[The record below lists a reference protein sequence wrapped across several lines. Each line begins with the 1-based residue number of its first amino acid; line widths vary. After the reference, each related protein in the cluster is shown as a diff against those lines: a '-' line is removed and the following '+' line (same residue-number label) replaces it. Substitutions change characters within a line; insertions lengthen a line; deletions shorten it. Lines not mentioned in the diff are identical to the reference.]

1 MQEEEIDLREY
12 INVLLKR
19 KGIIILIFLIAVI
32 TAVLVSY
39 FYLKPVYQAS
49 TILMISSKQ
58 KYQVEL
64 EPKIQTQFTPEV
76 SLATYESLIK
86 DREIE
91 EEVIKKLNLDQPP
104 YEFSPDSLQGMIS
117 IESLKNTNLIKMN
130 LQAGE
135 PKLAKDI
142 ANVWAAL
149 FVEKNKD
156 LNLQESKEAQGFIE
170 EQLKISNQNL
180 SKIEEETREFN
191 ETNKIDAMDKE
202 ITVKLDKIMAS
213 ESRLADVKISTESEK
228 AKIEEIRSQM
238 ISQEKLISSSNID
251 RLTEGMKFVEAKDF
265 IGGQLSLSEQNL
277 SKIEEEIRG
286 FNETN
291 KIDAMDKEITVKLDK
306 IMANESR
313 LADVKI
319 STESEKAKIEEIIS
333 QMISQG
339 KLISSSN
346 IDRLTEGMKFIE
358 AKDFIGGQLELAQQN
373 LQDKEEQMKIFN
385 QESKISL
392 LERGINEKVSK
403 IIENESRLTDL
414 KVSVEM
420 EKTKIEGIQ
429 QQMISQEKL
438 ISSSNIDRLTE
449 GMKFTEAKDFIGGQL
464 ELAQQNLQDKEEQI
478 KTFNQESKISLLE
491 KEITSKT
498 NQIVNFNNRF
508 ITLKMLIEQEKTK
521 IVTAKA
527 QLNEQEKTF
536 ILTKTIYDDASLSQ
550 LISEISEGEALLLK
564 NLKLKSEELNSL
576 YINLEGRIINSEIN
590 LETYQTEMAQ
600 VTESIDVLENELEK
614 AKNESA
620 IEKLKLANLERE
632 YKISENVYTML
643 ANKMKEIE
651 IATATPENQQKIARF
666 TNPEYLSLQKQLIG
680 ATITYQTLFAEREQ
694 LIENVKLLEEELE
707 KAKNESAI
715 EKLKLA
721 NLEREYKISENVY
734 TMLANKMKEIEI
746 ATATPENQQKIAQFT
761 NPEYLSLQKQLIG
774 STITQKTLQAEERQL
789 KENIDD
795 YWEKIGNLKQELAQE
810 ELTQSRLE
818 REKKVLESTYIMLA
832 NKMKE
837 IEIATATPE
846 NQQKIAQFTNPE
858 YLSLQKQ
865 LIESTIMQKTLKAEE
880 KQLRENV
887 NEAWKRVEV
896 LKQELAQEK
905 LTQSRLEREY
915 NTAKGVYDVLSQKNE
930 EVKIA
935 VATESGLVKIAS
947 LAYEPRG
954 PIKPNKKLNIL
965 IAGVLGLFVGIFAAF
980 FLEFWQKGKS

>member
-1 MQEEEIDLREY
+1 MPEIQEEEIDLREY

-32 TAVLVSY
+32 TAALVSY
-39 FYLKPVYQAS
+39 FYLKPVYEAS
-49 TILMISSKQ
+49 TILMISKP

-104 YEFSPDSLQGMIS
+104 NELTPGNLQGMIT

-170 EQLKISNQNL
+170 EQLKIS
-180 SKIEEETREFN
+180 S
-191 ETNKIDAMDKE
+191 
-202 ITVKLDKIMAS
+202 
-213 ESRLADVKISTESEK
+213 
-228 AKIEEIRSQM
+228 
-238 ISQEKLISSSNID
+238 
-251 RLTEGMKFVEAKDF
+251 
-265 IGGQLSLSEQNL
+265 QNL
-277 SKIEEEIRG
+277 SKIEEEIRE

-291 KIDAMDKEITVKLDK
+291 KINAMDKEITVKLDK

-313 LADVKI
+313 HADVKI
-319 STESEKAKIEEIIS
+319 DSEREKAKIEEIRS
-333 QMISQG
+333 QMISQE

-373 LQDKEEQMKIFN
+373 LQTKEE
-385 QESKISL
+385 
-392 LERGINEKVSK
+392 
-403 IIENESRLTDL
+403 
-414 KVSVEM
+414 
-420 EKTKIEGIQ
+420 
-429 QQMISQEKL
+429 
-438 ISSSNIDRLTE
+438 
-449 GMKFTEAKDFIGGQL
+449 
-464 ELAQQNLQDKEEQI
+464 EL

-498 NQIVNFNNRF
+498 NQIVNFNNRL
-508 ITLKMLIEQEKTK
+508 ISLKILIEQEKAK
-521 IVTAKA
+521 SGTAKA

-576 YINLEGRIINSEIN
+576 YINLKGRIINSEID

-600 VTESIDVLENELEK
+600 VTESINVLENELEK
-614 AKNESA
+614 TKNEYA

-632 YKISENVYTML
+632 YKISENVYIML
-643 ANKMKEIE
+643 ANKKKEID
-651 IATATPENQQKIARF
+651 IAT
-666 TNPEYLSLQKQLIG
+666 
-680 ATITYQTLFAEREQ
+680 
-694 LIENVKLLEEELE
+694 V
-707 KAKNESAI
+707 
-715 EKLKLA
+715 
-721 NLEREYKISENVY
+721 
-734 TMLANKMKEIEI
+734 
-746 ATATPENQQKIAQFT
+746 TPENQQKIAQFT
-761 NPEYLSLQKQLIG
+761 NPEYLSLQNQLIG
-774 STITQKTLQAEERQL
+774 ATITYQTLFAEREQL
-789 KENIDD
+789 TENI
-795 YWEKIGNLKQELAQE
+795 
-810 ELTQSRLE
+810 
-818 REKKVLESTYIMLA
+818 
-832 NKMKE
+832 
-837 IEIATATPE
+837 
-846 NQQKIAQFTNPE
+846 
-858 YLSLQKQ
+858 
-865 LIESTIMQKTLKAEE
+865 
-880 KQLRENV
+880 
-887 NEAWKRVEV
+887 NEAWKRVNL

-905 LTQSRLEREY
+905 LTQLRLEREY
-915 NTAKGVYDVLSQKNE
+915 NTTKGVYNVLSQKNE
-930 EVKIA
+930 EVKIV
-935 VATESGLVKIAS
+935 VATESGLVKVAS
-947 LAYEPRG
+947 LAYEPRA

-965 IAGVLGLFVGIFAAF
+965 IAGVLGLFVGVFVAF